1 MQSCRLPCGFSNSFK
16 HALTMRALLLILA
29 GGLAVSLVATAG
41 CSSIGLG
48 AQHDQAT
55 IDKLAG
61 LGYPNQSKRGND
73 LDILVV
79 RTGGS
84 VKLVNRT
91 PQVYHNVELWL
102 NQQYV
107 NVIPRLE
114 IGKDSGDTHLSLPT
128 FIDKHGLVYPV
139 GGLLTP
145 DRDQPLLMAELFD
158 PATGLRHHLLVQNR

>member
-1 MQSCRLPCGFSNSFK
+1 MHCQISPSGIFQKYSRLPACSVSYAAVCLL
-16 HALTMRALLLILA
+16 ALCLS
-29 GGLAVSLVATAG
+29 AVG

-48 AQHDQAT
+48 GQHNQAAV
-55 IDKLAG
+55 DKLAS
-61 LGYPNQSKRGND
+61 LVYPSQSKRGND

-91 PQVYHNVELWL
+91 PRVYYNVELWL

-107 NVIPRLE
+107 NTIAKLD
-114 IGKDSGDTHLSLPT
+114 ISSNAGDTHLSLPL
-128 FIDKHGLVYPV
+128 FINKHGQVYPV

-145 DRDQPLLMAELFD
+145 DLNKPLLIAELFD